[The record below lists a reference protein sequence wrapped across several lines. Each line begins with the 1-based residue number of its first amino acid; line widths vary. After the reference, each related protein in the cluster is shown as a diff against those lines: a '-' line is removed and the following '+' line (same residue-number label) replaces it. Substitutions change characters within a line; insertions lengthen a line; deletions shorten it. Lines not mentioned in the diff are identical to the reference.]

1 MGYSPWG
8 CKESDK
14 MEATEHARSRLISS
28 CDSLLFRI
36 VFLCASHRQAYLKRL
51 DSRAPPKV
59 RLSTTLTI
67 TQTEIQRPRKVCTSS
82 MFTQLIC
89 SSKDL
94 NPEGLNSRIQS
105 VNYNIGLPFTEYWA
119 HQWSPHFRKDAEQIK
134 TNLAGKQQENRNIEN
149 PVL

>member
-1 MGYSPWG
+1 
-8 CKESDK
+8 
-14 MEATEHARSRLISS
+14 
-28 CDSLLFRI
+28 
-36 VFLCASHRQAYLKRL
+36 
-51 DSRAPPKV
+51 
-59 RLSTTLTI
+59 
-67 TQTEIQRPRKVCTSS
+67 

-119 HQWSPHFRKDAEQIK
+119 HQWSPHFKKDAEQIK

-149 PVL
+149 PVLWKTLGISIRDNNDLGRMQWLSLSGERDGTW